1 MTAAMKA
8 AHDLASV
15 SPPAPAP
22 RARLVVRALLLH
34 GILHPLLAIAAFG
47 AYEHFKL
54 NGQSIPSYA
63 SLVAAAGFALA
74 PVRAMAREL
83 LAVEGAVLHL
93 VHGVGGL
100 AVIGLAA
107 GGVISGGPILDRA
120 APALG
125 PFAIMGAAQAL
136 MHQDHPRSREE
147 ADALR
152 RFAASLPELQQLT
165 RGGSLGSPAS
175 ARRAVA
181 VLSDLIAKAQAL
193 GEAEL
198 RADPGFQG
206 ALRQT
211 TARVGLSLGLDGVDR
226 AIARLAADPATASAA
241 PELRRKLAAA
251 RRAVEQEEPAAPADG
266 AAPRRAARR
275 P

>member
-1 MTAAMKA
+1 MKA

-15 SPPAPAP
+15 SPPASVT
-22 RARLVVRALLLH
+22 RARPVVRALLLH
-34 GILHPLLAIAAFG
+34 GVLHPLLAIAAFG

-54 NGQSIPSYA
+54 NGQSVPSYA

-226 AIARLAADPATASAA
+226 AIARLAADPATAGAA